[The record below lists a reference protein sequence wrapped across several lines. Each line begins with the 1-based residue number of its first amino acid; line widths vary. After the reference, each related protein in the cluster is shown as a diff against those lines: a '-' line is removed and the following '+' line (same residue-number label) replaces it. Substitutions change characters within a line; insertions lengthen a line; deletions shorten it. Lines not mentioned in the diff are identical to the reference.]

1 MTACRIHKE
10 QFMSE
15 KPIYVGSGSGPNSK
29 REIMYVGQMNLYK
42 TIRQKIEAL
51 PPTSSVKDVLR
62 LLDECEPEKP
72 EGIQNP

>member
-1 MTACRIHKE
+1 
-10 QFMSE
+10 MSE
-15 KPIYVGSGSGPNSK
+15 KPIYVASGSGPNSK
-29 REIMYVGQMNLYK
+29 REIRYVGQMNLYK

-72 EGIQNP
+72 EGMQKP

>member
-1 MTACRIHKE
+1 
-10 QFMSE
+10 MSE
-15 KPIYVGSGSGPNSK
+15 KPIYVASVSGPNSK
-29 REIMYVGQMNLYK
+29 REIMYVGRMNLYK

-72 EGIQNP
+72 EGMQNP